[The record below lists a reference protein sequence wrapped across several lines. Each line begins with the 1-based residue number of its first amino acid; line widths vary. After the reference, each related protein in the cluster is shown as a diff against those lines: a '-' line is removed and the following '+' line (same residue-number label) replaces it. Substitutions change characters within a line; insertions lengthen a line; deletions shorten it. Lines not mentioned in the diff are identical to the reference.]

1 MTTKEHEIVVLV
13 HSLPEHGLQA
23 GDIGTVVDVRG
34 DGAEVEVEF
43 MTGDGRTVGVLTLE
57 ATDIR
62 KLDGSEI
69 LHARRVSA

>member
-1 MTTKEHEIVVLV
+1 MTTKEHEIV
-13 HSLPEHGLQA
+13 
-23 GDIGTVVDVRG
+23 
-34 DGAEVEVEF
+34 
-43 MTGDGRTVGVLTLE
+43 VLTLE